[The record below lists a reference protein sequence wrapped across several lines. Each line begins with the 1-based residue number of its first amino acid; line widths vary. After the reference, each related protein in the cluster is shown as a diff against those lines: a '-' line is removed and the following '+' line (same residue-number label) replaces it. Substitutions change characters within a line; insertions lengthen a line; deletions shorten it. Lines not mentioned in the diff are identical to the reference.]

1 MRFLLKI
8 LTFGLLPFLTLVI
21 GVNVG
26 VRFSQEL
33 LYGTPSLEQQFGT
46 GAVVTN
52 PEEEVDLAIMW
63 EVWNL
68 LLKRYISPEELK
80 TTPMVYGAITGLV
93 EAIGDPHTLFMTPQQ
108 NKEFRDALQGELQ
121 GIGAELM
128 VQGGKITVVAPLKGS
143 PAERAGLLPNDIIVA
158 VDGESVEGLSLYET
172 VHRIRGRKGTA
183 VDLGILRE
191 NASSLLTISIVRDD
205 IKVPSIEY
213 ELKETSAGNIG
224 HLTINQFGDNTV
236 SDITQTLEDAK
247 KSSIDGLILDVRFNG
262 GGYLDGAVA
271 LSSLFLKKGKVV
283 SVQGRG
289 TASSDHYVS
298 GRPLLPDAPLVILI
312 NQATASAAEI
322 VAGALQDHE
331 RAIIVGIKSFG
342 KGTVQEVI
350 DVSGGGALRVTT
362 AHWLTPNGRNLGKE
376 GVTPDIEVDIT
387 QEDIN
392 ADKDP
397 QLEKALEWFLEN
409 E

>member
-143 PAERAGLLPNDIIVA
+143 PAERASLLPNDIIVA

-172 VHRIRGRKGTA
+172 VHRIRG
-183 VDLGILRE
+183 
-191 NASSLLTISIVRDD
+191 
-205 IKVPSIEY
+205 
-213 ELKETSAGNIG
+213 
-224 HLTINQFGDNTV
+224 
-236 SDITQTLEDAK
+236 
-247 KSSIDGLILDVRFNG
+247 
-262 GGYLDGAVA
+262 
-271 LSSLFLKKGKVV
+271 
-283 SVQGRG
+283 
-289 TASSDHYVS
+289 
-298 GRPLLPDAPLVILI
+298 
-312 NQATASAAEI
+312 
-322 VAGALQDHE
+322 
-331 RAIIVGIKSFG
+331 
-342 KGTVQEVI
+342 
-350 DVSGGGALRVTT
+350 
-362 AHWLTPNGRNLGKE
+362 
-376 GVTPDIEVDIT
+376 
-387 QEDIN
+387 
-392 ADKDP
+392 
-397 QLEKALEWFLEN
+397 
-409 E
+409 